1 MNSFWGF
8 DEMNSRSQHPK
19 SCGAGNEDLEEILS
33 FVTTGNAVPVLH
45 EVRHALTNLLERGD
59 EAVIDLGAIPFAPG
73 DERQL
78 TEVLGEGEASAVLS
92 ALGESRV
99 YETGVPGVWRVDHF
113 DRNGDYMSRLIEIT
127 FIPAILKTQHE
138 DAQAGLDRL
147 VEALEEH
154 GRNRQT

>member
-1 MNSFWGF
+1 MNSLWGF

-45 EVRHALTNLLERGD
+45 EVRHALVGLLERG
-59 EAVIDLGAIPFAPG
+59 EETAIDLGALPFAPG
-73 DERQL
+73 DERHL
-78 TEVLGEGEASAVLS
+78 SEVLGEGEVHAVLS
-92 ALGESRV
+92 ALGESQV
-99 YETGVPGVWRVDHF
+99 YETGIPGVWRVDHL
-113 DRNGDYMSRLIEIT
+113 DQNGDYPARLIEIT

-147 VEALEEH
+147 VAVLEAH